1 MGFIRFF
8 RKGRICYNKS
18 VCSPLDYIYSLG
30 YNGINLATKLLDKS
44 EVGDEMKKL
53 CDIYCPITAT
63 PFVNN
68 DTYCEIMP
76 CEALRPYIRC
86 FWGTKKPLSAQA
98 DTTSSGIVIPDTC
111 MDIIF
116 DINYTENIY
125 SGFFCTIDEHSYSTG
140 GAIVAYTTATFAIR
154 FYAWTAILFSE
165 EDFTGRKNSA
175 FAVEEF
181 FSRLKAELE
190 PLLFDVP
197 TLDEKIAVTEKLLLK
212 KLYTYRINNSLMN
225 AIYYMLETKGRAK
238 IADICTYTSVSERQ
252 LERIFNYN
260 MGVSPKAFSSLL
272 RYQLLWQDI
281 ALSPSFNILDAVEK
295 YGFSDQAHLMNDFK
309 KRHLMTPKAA
319 AEYARKVL

>member
-1 MGFIRFF
+1 MH
-8 RKGRICYNKS
+8 RI
-18 VCSPLDYIYSLG
+18 
-30 YNGINLATKLLDKS
+30 IN
-44 EVGDEMKKL
+44 M
-53 CDIYCPITAT
+53 YRPITAT
-63 PFVNN
+63 PFTDN
-68 DTYCEIMP
+68 DTYCEILP

-86 FWGTKKPLSAQA
+86 FWGTKKPVSAQP

-116 DINYTENIY
+116 DINYTENNY
-125 SGFFCTIDEHSYSTG
+125 SGFFCTIDEHSYPTG
-140 GAIVAYTTATFAIR
+140 GAIVANTTATFAIR

-181 FSRLKAELE
+181 FSKLKAELE
-190 PLLFDVP
+190 LLLFDVP
-197 TLDEKIAVTEKLLLK
+197 TLEGKIAVAEKLLLK
-212 KLYTYRINNSLMN
+212 KLCIHRINNNLMN
-225 AIYYMLETKGRAK
+225 AIHYMLETNGRAK
-238 IADICTYTSVSERQ
+238 IADLCTYTSVSERQ

-281 ALSPSFNILDAVEK
+281 ALSPCFNILDAVDK
-295 YGFSDQAHLMNDFK
+295 YGFSDQAHLLNDFK

-319 AEYARKVL
+319 AEYARKDL